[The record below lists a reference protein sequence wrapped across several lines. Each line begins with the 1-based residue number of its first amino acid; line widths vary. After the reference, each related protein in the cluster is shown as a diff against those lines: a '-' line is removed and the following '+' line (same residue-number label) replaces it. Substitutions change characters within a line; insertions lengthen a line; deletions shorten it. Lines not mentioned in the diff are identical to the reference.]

1 MRRRRRQQEAAAP
14 ATDPSTLPR
23 PVLFADPRPG
33 EQPQAFRGLAE
44 ESSPKRPSAKP
55 AFAAVAVMIVGAVMI
70 GFALITTRWSLLV
83 IGLAVGAVGAVL
95 ARRAHIMQDV
105 SVTDSPE
112 GHG

>member
-1 MRRRRRQQEAAAP
+1 M
-14 ATDPSTLPR
+14 TDPSTLPR

-33 EQPQAFRGLAE
+33 EQPQAVRGLAE
-44 ESSPKRPSAKP
+44 ESSPKRSSAKP
-55 AFAAVAVMIVGAVMI
+55 AFVAVALMVVGVVLV
-70 GFALITTRWSLLV
+70 GVSLITTRWSLLI
-83 IGLAVGAVGAVL
+83 IGFALGAVGAVL